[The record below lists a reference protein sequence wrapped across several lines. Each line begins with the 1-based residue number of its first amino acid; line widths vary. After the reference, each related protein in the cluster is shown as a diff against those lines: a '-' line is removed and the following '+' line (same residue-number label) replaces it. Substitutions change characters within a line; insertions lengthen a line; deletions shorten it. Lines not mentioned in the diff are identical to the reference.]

1 MIASPPT
8 WRPHG
13 ALLRSA
19 AVLLATVLIA
29 SAAGAQADPSGVT
42 LSLEEAV
49 RHAVGYHPSVTAS
62 TLAVAEARAAV
73 GEETAARLPAVMLAG
88 SAVRYQEPMLVTPIH
103 GLTPGLAPPFDE
115 TLIQG
120 GATLSYTIFDGGA
133 RGSRVRQAR
142 SRAEGASAGQ
152 NVAEQALVAQVVAAY
167 ANVLTQRQILAATD
181 RRLEALQA
189 ERTRAHQRVAA
200 GRGAEL
206 EILRTD
212 ASLAE
217 AEAARVRVTAAREVG
232 ERDLARLTGWSPERI
247 RGGTL
252 AEVATAEQE
261 LGSRELLVARAL
273 ESNPVL
279 TQARQQQRTAEA
291 GVSVVSGA
299 RLPDLRLIGAY
310 LDRGSAS
317 GDFKAEWNAGVQL
330 SFPLFTG
337 GALSSRVRRAEAAL
351 GAAAERVRLAEL
363 GVSEEIDEA
372 LARVE
377 EVRARVEALRRA
389 EASLAEVARI
399 EKLALEAGAGTQT
412 DYLKAEADLLSV
424 SADLAA
430 AKNGQVVA
438 RVELA
443 RATGDLS
450 PAWVAEYLE
459 SRP

>member
-1 MIASPPT
+1 MIPS
-8 WRPHG
+8 RPMRLPRG
-13 ALLRSA
+13 AILRSA
-19 AVLLATVLIA
+19 AVLLAAGLIPC
-29 SAAGAQADPSGVT
+29 AAWAQADTSGGT

-73 GEETAARLPAVMLAG
+73 GEESAARLPAVMLAG
-88 SAVRYQEPMLVTPIH
+88 SAFRYQEPMLVTPIH
-103 GLTPGLAPPFDE
+103 GLTPGLTPPFDE

-120 GATLSYTIFDGGA
+120 GAKLSYTLFDGGA

-152 NVAEQALVAQVVAAY
+152 RVAEQSLVARVVAAY
-167 ANVLTQRQILAATD
+167 ANVLTQRQVAAATD
-181 RRLEALQA
+181 RRLEALRA
-189 ERTRAHQRVAA
+189 ERTRADQRVAA

-206 EILRTD
+206 EVLRAD
-212 ASLAE
+212 AAVAE
-217 AEAARVRVTAAREVG
+217 AEAARVRVAAAREVG
-232 ERDLARLTGWSPERI
+232 ERDLARLTGWSPERV
-247 RGGTL
+247 RGSTL
-252 AEVATAEQE
+252 AEVAAVDQE
-261 LGSRELLVARAL
+261 PGSRGLLVARAL
-273 ESNPVL
+273 ESNPAL
-279 TQARQQQRTAEA
+279 DQARQQQRTAEA
-291 GVSVVSGA
+291 GVSVVRGA
-299 RLPDLRLIGAY
+299 RLPDLKLIGAY

-337 GALSSRVRRAEAAL
+337 GALSSRVRRAEAAR
-351 GAAAERVRLAEL
+351 GASAEQVRLVEL
-363 GVSEEIDEA
+363 RVSEEIDGA
-372 LARVE
+372 LARVD

-412 DYLKAEADLLSV
+412 DYLKAEADLLAV

-430 AKNGQVVA
+430 ARNGQVVA
-438 RVELA
+438 WVELA

-450 PAWVAEYLE
+450 PAWVAGNVE
-459 SRP
+459 SKP

>member
-142 SRAEGASAGQ
+142 SRVEGASAGQ
-152 NVAEQALVAQVVAAY
+152 NVAAQALVARVVAAY

-252 AEVATAEQE
+252 AEVAVVDREP
-261 LGSRELLVARAL
+261 GSRELLVARAL
-273 ESNPVL
+273 ESNPAL
-279 TQARQQQRTAEA
+279 AQARQQQRSAEA
-291 GVSVVSGA
+291 GVSVVRGT
-299 RLPDLRLIGAY
+299 RLPDLKLIGAY

-337 GALSSRVRRAEAAL
+337 GALSSRVRRAEAAR
-351 GAAAERVRLAEL
+351 GASAEQVRLVEL
-363 GVSEEIDEA
+363 RVSEEIDGA

-450 PAWVAEYLE
+450 PAWVVEYLE

>member
-1 MIASPPT
+1 M
-8 WRPHG
+8 
-13 ALLRSA
+13 LRFA
-19 AVLLATVLIA
+19 AVLLSAVLLP
-29 SAAGAQADPSGVT
+29 SAAGAQAERAGVT
-42 LSLEEAV
+42 LSLEDAV
-49 RHAVGYHPSVTAS
+49 RHAVGYHPSVTVS

-73 GEETAARLPAVMLAG
+73 GEETSARLPAVMLAG

-120 GATLSYTIFDGGA
+120 GATLSYTLFDGGV

-152 NVAEQALVAQVVAAY
+152 SVAEQALVARVVAAY

-181 RRLEALQA
+181 QRLVALQA
-189 ERTRAHQRVAA
+189 ERTRAQQRVAA

-206 EILRTD
+206 EILRAD
-212 ASLAE
+212 ASVA
-217 AEAARVRVTAAREVG
+217 AAQAARVRVTAAREVG
-232 ERDLARLTGWSPERI
+232 ERDLARLTGWSPEQI

-252 AEVATAEQE
+252 AEVTTAERE

-273 ESNPVL
+273 ESNPSL
-279 TQARQQQRTAEA
+279 SQARQQQRAAEA
-291 GVSVVSGA
+291 GVSVVRGA
-299 RLPDLRLIGAY
+299 RLPDLKLIGAY

-317 GDFKAEWNAGVQL
+317 GDFTAEWNAGVQL

-337 GALSSRVRRAEAAL
+337 GALSSRVRRAEAAR
-351 GAAAERVRLAEL
+351 GASAEQVRLAEL
-363 GVSEEIDEA
+363 RVGEEIDVA

-377 EVRARVEALRRA
+377 EVRARVEALRQA
-389 EASLAEVARI
+389 EASLGEVARI

-412 DYLKAEADLLSV
+412 DYLRAEADLLAV
-424 SADLAA
+424 RADLAA
-430 AKNGQVVA
+430 AQNGQVVA

-450 PAWVAEYLE
+450 PAWMAEYLE
-459 SRP
+459 GKP

>member
-1 MIASPPT
+1 MIEMPPT

-49 RHAVGYHPSVTAS
+49 RHSVGYHPSMTAS

-152 NVAEQALVAQVVAAY
+152 NVAEQALVARVVAAY

-261 LGSRELLVARAL
+261 LGSRELLVARAM

-317 GDFKAEWNAGVQL
+317 GNFKAEWNAGVQL

-372 LARVE
+372 LARIE

>member
-1 MIASPPT
+1 MITSHPLA
-8 WRPHG
+8 
-13 ALLRSA
+13 RSRRA
-19 AVLLATVLIA
+19 ISGSVVFLLATVLLP
-29 SAAGAQADPSGVT
+29 SAAGAQADSSGAS
-42 LSLEEAV
+42 LSLGEAV

-62 TLAVAEARAAV
+62 TLAVAEAHAAV
-73 GEETAARLPAVMLAG
+73 DEETAARLPAVMLGG
-88 SAVRYQEPMLVTPIH
+88 SAIRYQEPMLVTPIH
-103 GLTPGLAPPFDE
+103 GLTPGLVPPFDE

-120 GATLSYTIFDGGA
+120 GATLSYTLFDGGA

-142 SRAEGASAGQ
+142 SRAEGASAGLS
-152 NVAEQALVAQVVAAY
+152 VAEQALVARVVAAY
-167 ANVLTQRQILAATD
+167 ANVLTQRQVVVATD
-181 RRLEALQA
+181 RRLEALRA
-189 ERTRAHQRVAA
+189 ERTRADQRVAA

-206 EILRTD
+206 EILRAD

-217 AEAARVRVTAAREVG
+217 AEAARVRVAAAREVG
-232 ERDLARLTGWSPERI
+232 ERDLARLTGWSPERV

-252 AEVATAEQE
+252 VQVATVDEE
-261 LGSRELLVARAL
+261 LGPRDLLVARAM

-291 GVSVVSGA
+291 GVAVVRGA
-299 RLPDLRLIGAY
+299 RLPDLKLIGAY
-310 LDRGSAS
+310 FDRGSAS

-363 GVSEEIDEA
+363 GVSEEIDVA

-443 RATGDLS
+443 RAAGDLT

>member
-252 AEVATAEQE
+252 AEVAVVDREP
-261 LGSRELLVARAL
+261 GSRELLVARAL
-273 ESNPVL
+273 ESNPAL
-279 TQARQQQRTAEA
+279 AQARQQQRSAEA
-291 GVSVVSGA
+291 GVSVVRGT
-299 RLPDLRLIGAY
+299 RLPDLKLIGAY

-337 GALSSRVRRAEAAL
+337 GALSSRVRRAEAAR
-351 GAAAERVRLAEL
+351 GASAEQVRLVEL
-363 GVSEEIDEA
+363 RVSEEIDGA

-450 PAWVAEYLE
+450 PAWVVEYLE